1 MPVTIDLEYLI
12 EFLNEL
18 RGVGFDVST
27 QQYIAA
33 QDLLIALAANGHLPE
48 DPRSLRTLLAPVV
61 CSTPREQESFYR
73 YFDRWIKRNPQAAKP
88 AETAGEH
95 EAVIEHAVRRS
106 WTRIFREPA
115 SVAGSLILVAG
126 LVAGIAVLVS
136 AQTLTLT
143 GSVVDAESSNP
154 LSRATISYSET
165 AVFSDREGKFS
176 ITYRR
181 KQLPIPVRI
190 QSDGYEAGDAVID
203 ANTRESLVVRL
214 APLPLPTPTPSVEP
228 PSPNPTPVVVELI
241 ELPPAPAGSG
251 NLGTWKRYGWVLVP
265 LLLFGGWWIWKTR
278 LSRAL
283 LHRLQRVT
291 EPRLDQLVVK
301 GGAGQLFQG
310 PSFRR
315 TIQELRRHRQRG
327 ASELDAQRT
336 VSRTVQRGGLFTPA
350 FGSRQALPEYLVLI
364 DRASFADQQ
373 ARLEDEIVRRLVQDN
388 VFVDSYHFQGDPR
401 HCRKQGPN
409 SPYFS
414 LQEIAALHPEH
425 HLIIF
430 SDGST
435 FINPLTGEPE
445 RWVEM
450 FSSWTTRALM
460 TPESPAQ
467 WGHRERALAELDFII
482 LPATKEGLAALT
494 ELLGG
499 GARASVELDRRTRPY
514 PSMLRDRTM
523 RWLENHE
530 PANLQRLCDQL
541 KVFLG
546 AKGYQWLSACAVY
559 PVLYWDLTLYLGF
572 KLFRDRNEIEDRLL
586 SLVRLPWFRYGYIP
600 DWLRLRLISDLSPKD
615 EASVRKA
622 LEDLLMTVMEQPAD
636 GIRLDIASEEKES
649 IGFIERLKKRFK
661 SWKFRR
667 WFWQFAKDEPPESP
681 LRDYV
686 FLGFMSGRKP
696 QKLTVSLPDTIR
708 KLVFP
713 QGQSALGLRPASLLA
728 LAIATSL
735 TVVVIAKTQESAP
748 PAATLYVQMSADQ
761 QRQFVR
767 QSVQDIVSK
776 MGSGTTTIG
785 ENGISRIKE
794 YVDGYAQRVG
804 NNSTQAGSEDL
815 LKVFGRAIP
824 YAPIINEAFQD
835 HSVPPTLGLYMS
847 VVGTPYL
854 NFESENPTGSV
865 FSGAGQ
871 AAEISAEDTAKC
883 VKVYASDSER
893 IPLTIL
899 CHYIGT
905 SLWLASDL
913 NAQYLLDEPDRFIAS
928 LPESLKDLYTER
940 LQRLPQFF
948 AAAIVGEN
956 PKTFRM
962 EMDPLSSYVPIDV
975 APISTLPV
983 DPKRFQELIAQF
995 SGDNRV
1001 TASDELVQ
1009 LYPQNKAAVV
1019 EALINAILIDTPMRY
1034 RVNLYI
1040 ARTLGKIEPNWEGR
1054 LDQLAAMQALRASR
1068 DYGDPTFKSWVDRA
1082 ISGFVEIQTP
1092 VLPSPS
1098 PSPSPSPTQLN
1109 IRTSTVVRPNYAD
1122 TPARTFLVE
1131 TNSPVPLEYS
1141 FSFGDGS
1148 RQTPWQSNPQIVHT
1162 YPSEG
1167 RFQATVYS
1175 RARDSQGNIL
1185 GQGSEA
1191 VLVVVSSPQGTIP
1204 NLIGKPED
1212 EVRRLLGP
1220 KTQFDLGDIRYTET
1234 GSYPSD
1240 TVISQ
1245 QPAPGTPAAN
1255 GTKINIV
1262 VAVALTDV
1270 PVPDLRGRR
1279 LAEAQKIVNDA
1290 GLRLRVDPISPLLP
1304 RDPKSAAAEEFIKEQ
1319 SPPPGAKV
1327 RKGAFVTVR

>member
-18 RGVGFDVST
+18 RAVGFDVST

-88 AETAGEH
+88 AQTAGEL
-95 EAVIEHAVRRS
+95 EPAVDDVVKRS

-126 LVAGIAVLVS
+126 LVTGIAVLVS

-143 GSVVDAESSNP
+143 GSVVNAKSNDP
-154 LSRATISYSET
+154 LGGATISYSQKT
-165 AVFSDREGKFS
+165 VSSDSAGKFS
-176 ITYRR
+176 LTYRN
-181 KQLPIPVRI
+181 KELPIQVVI
-190 QSDGYEAGDAVID
+190 QSNGYEAGNEVID
-203 ANTRESLVVRL
+203 TSTQSLVVRL
-214 APLPLPTPTPSVEP
+214 MPLPIPTPTPPIEP
-228 PSPNPTPVVVELI
+228 PNPNPTPVVVELI
-241 ELPPAPAGSG
+241 ELPPSPAASG
-251 NLGTWKRYGWVLVP
+251 NLGTWRRYGWVLLP
-265 LLLFGGWWIWKTR
+265 LFLFGGWWIWKTR

-350 FGSRQALPEYLVLI
+350 YGSRQALPEYLVLI

-401 HCRKQGPN
+401 HCRKHGTN

-460 TPESPAQ
+460 TPESPAH

-530 PANLQRLCDQL
+530 PVNLQRLCDQL

-559 PVLYWDLTLYLGF
+559 PVLHWDLTLYLGF
-572 KLFRDRNEIEDRLL
+572 KVFRDRIEIEDRLL
-586 SLVRLPWFRYGYIP
+586 SLVRLPWFRYGSIP
-600 DWLRLRLISDLSPKD
+600 DWLRLRLISDLPPKD

-622 LEDLLMTVMEQPAD
+622 LEDLLLTVMEQPAD
-636 GIRLDIASEEKES
+636 GIRLDIATDEKDS
-649 IGFIERLKKRFK
+649 LGFIERLKKRFK

-696 QKLTVSLPDTIR
+696 RKLTVSLPDTIR
-708 KLVFP
+708 KFVFP

-735 TVVVIAKTQESAP
+735 TVLVIAKTKAGPE
-748 PAATLYVQMSADQ
+748 PATVYVQMSAEQ

-767 QSVQDIVSK
+767 QSVHEILGRL
-776 MGSGTTTIG
+776 GSGATTIG
-785 ENGISRIKE
+785 EKGISKIKE
-794 YVDGYAQRVG
+794 DVDYYAQRVG

-815 LKVFGRAIP
+815 LIVFGRAIP
-824 YAPIINEAFQD
+824 YAPIINKAFQD
-835 HSVPPTLGLYMS
+835 RSLPPMLGL
-847 VVGTPYL
+847 YL
-854 NFESENPTGSV
+854 NFESENPLGPTS
-865 FSGAGQ
+865 SADHAAIQSAGV
-871 AAEISAEDTAKC
+871 AAGCSEIFD
-883 VKVYASDSER
+883 SDSAR
-893 IPLTIL
+893 LPLLIL
-899 CHYIGT
+899 CYYQLGPT
-905 SLWLASDL
+905 LLEKTNGWDL
-913 NAQYLLDEPDRFIAS
+913 LNQPEIFVAS
-928 LPESLKDLYTER
+928 LPESLKSTYTAN
-940 LQRLPQFF
+940 LPRLPQFF

-956 PKTFRM
+956 PQTFRM
-962 EMDPLSSYVPIDV
+962 KMNPLSSYVAINA
-975 APISTLPV
+975 APTPTPDL
-983 DPKRFQELIAQF
+983 DPERIPQLIAQF
-995 SGDNRV
+995 SGDNREA
-1001 TASDELVQ
+1001 ASDELIQ

-1019 EALINAILIDTPMRY
+1019 EALINAILSDTPMRY

-1054 LDQLAAMQALRASR
+1054 LDQLAALQALRATR

-1109 IRTSTVVRPNYAD
+1109 VRTSTLVRPNYAD
-1122 TPARTFLVE
+1122 TPVRTFLVD
-1131 TNSPVPLEYS
+1131 TNSPVPLEFS

-1148 RQTPWQSNPQIVHT
+1148 RQTPWQSNPRIVHT
-1162 YPSEG
+1162 YPGEG
-1167 RFQATVYS
+1167 TFQARVYY

-1185 GQGSEA
+1185 AQGSEP
-1191 VLVVVSSPQGTIP
+1191 VEVVVVPPQGTIP
-1204 NLIGKPED
+1204 NLVGKTED

-1220 KTQFDLGDIRYTET
+1220 QVQFALGDITYTET
-1234 GSYPSD
+1234 GSFPSD
-1240 TVISQ
+1240 TVIAQ
-1245 QPAPGTPAAN
+1245 RPAPGTPAPN

-1262 VAVALTDV
+1262 VAVAPLDV

-1279 LAEAQKIVNDA
+1279 LAEAQRMISAA
-1290 GLRLRVDPISPLLP
+1290 GLRLRVDPISPLNP
-1304 RDPKSAAAEEFIKEQ
+1304 RSPQGVAPSDVIKDQ
-1319 SPPPGAKV
+1319 SPPPGTRV
-1327 RKGAFVTVR
+1327 RRGAFVTVK